1 VKRDSAEE
9 PKEYGGEV
17 RYQSLVLTHPSHCDK
32 NVIKLFQTGI
42 IIVTDRIIVK
52 ATTL

>member
-1 VKRDSAEE
+1 MM
-9 PKEYGGEV
+9 GGRLEKI
-17 RYQSLVLTHPSHCDK
+17 YCDK
-32 NVIKLFQTGI
+32 NVIKIIKTGI